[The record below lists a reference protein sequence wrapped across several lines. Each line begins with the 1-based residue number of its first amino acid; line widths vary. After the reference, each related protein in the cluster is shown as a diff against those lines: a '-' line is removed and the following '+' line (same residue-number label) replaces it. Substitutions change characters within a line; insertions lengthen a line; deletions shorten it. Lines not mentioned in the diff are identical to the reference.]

1 MTTARDS
8 ILASV
13 RTRLRRSSEPPV
25 PAPPPVPLLGRV
37 DVDAEARL
45 TQFGERL
52 AAVGGHLHLA
62 IEDRGLA
69 VVQQL
74 LAHYA
79 PRSIAR
85 SDASAVTTLR
95 EHESLRAQPWQRP
108 DASCEE
114 LFTADLGITAA
125 QWAIAETGTLVLVGD
140 EERHRLA
147 SLLPPVHI
155 ALLPNS
161 RVLANLGE
169 ALKTLNRPLSP
180 AVTFVTGPSRTA
192 DIELQLV
199 IGVHGPRELHVVVV

>member
-8 ILASV
+8 VLASV
-13 RTRLRRSSEPPV
+13 RTCLRRASDSPV

-37 DVDAEARL
+37 DLDAEARL
-45 TQFGERL
+45 AQFGERL

-62 IEDRGLA
+62 IEDRGLQA
-69 VVQQL
+69 VQQL

-79 PRSIAR
+79 PRCIAR
-85 SDASAVTTLR
+85 SDAEPVTALR
-95 EHESLRAQPWQRP
+95 EHASLRGLPWQNT
-108 DASCEE
+108 DASRDE
-114 LFTADLGITAA
+114 LFGADLGVTAA

-155 ALLPNS
+155 ALLHRS
-161 RVLANLGE
+161 RILANLGE
-169 ALKTLNRPLSP
+169 ALGTLRRPLSP

>member
-1 MTTARDS
+1 MTTAHDS

-13 RTRLRRSSEPPV
+13 RTCLRRTADSPV
-25 PAPPPVPLLGRV
+25 PAPPPVPMLGRV
-37 DVDAEARL
+37 DLDASAKL

-52 AAVGGHLHLA
+52 AAVGGHLHLG
-62 IEDRGLA
+62 IEDGGLA
-69 VVQQL
+69 AVQQL
-74 LAHYA
+74 LARYA

-85 SDASAVTTLR
+85 SNAAAVTNLR
-95 EHESLRAQPWQRP
+95 DHASLRAQPWQPP
-108 DASCEE
+108 DASREE
-114 LFTADLGITAA
+114 LFTADLGVTAA

-155 ALLPNS
+155 ALLPHS
-161 RVLANLGE
+161 RILGNLGE
-169 ALKTLNRPLSP
+169 ALKTLARPLSP
-180 AVTFVTGPSRTA
+180 AVTFITGPSRTA